1 MRIRRQCAVLAFAA
15 LAVVACTAVFGFQ
28 GEEGD
33 KVPDGSAAKGM
44 IDQKTQDVID
54 HGLKYLADHQNATSG
69 SFPGGINNNYQN
81 NVAVTSLAGLAM
93 MAGGNQ
99 PNRGRYGQQ
108 VTRCLRFVL
117 DTATQ
122 SGSGWLL
129 SKGNAG
135 GFRGFSSPAM
145 YEHGFGTLFLA
156 EVSGMVP
163 DKKLREELRTKLK
176 GAVQVILHAQHESG
190 GWRYSPSPLD
200 ADLSVTICQIMA
212 LRAARNA
219 GIDVPK
225 STVDRCN
232 DYVKKSQNFDGGF
245 RYQLAGRGNPFGES
259 SGFARSA
266 AGVVALYSAGIYKDK
281 SVKDGLNYLL
291 NNFKP
296 GNLRP
301 GGFGIHDPS
310 HYYFYGHY
318 YAAQAMWI
326 AGGKYWQEWF
336 PAIRDELIKRRG
348 PDGNWNDNVSPSYA
362 TAMAC
367 IILQIPNNYL
377 PILQK

>member
-1 MRIRRQCAVLAFAA
+1 MLTVAGMAVI
-15 LAVVACTAVFGFQ
+15 ACTTVFGFQ
-28 GEEGD
+28 GEEGE

-44 IDQKTQDVID
+44 ITAPTQEAID
-54 HGLKYLADHQNATSG
+54 AGLAFLARKQTPSG
-69 SFPGGINNNYQN
+69 SFGTAGNYQN
-81 NVAVTSLAGLAM
+81 NVAITSLAGLAM

-99 PNRGRYGQQ
+99 PSRGKYGQV
-108 VTRCLRFVL
+108 VTKCLKFVL
-117 DTATQ
+117 SSAVPH
-122 SGSGWLL
+122 GNGAWLL
-129 SKGNAG
+129 SSARN
-135 GFRGFSSPAM
+135 RGVFNNWAM

-156 EVSGMVP
+156 EAYGMVP
-163 DKKLREELRTKLK
+163 NKALKKELRQKLD
-176 GAVQVILHAQHESG
+176 GAVKLIRQAQNTEG
-190 GWRYSPSPLD
+190 GWRYSPEPRD

-232 DYVKKSQNFDGGF
+232 KYVKACQNDDGGF
-245 RYQLAGRGNPFGES
+245 KYQTQGNNPFGNT

-266 AGVVALYSAGIYKDK
+266 AGVVALYSAGNYKDK
-281 SVKDGLNYLL
+281 EVKRGLDYLIKNY
-291 NNFKP
+291 KP
-296 GNLRP
+296 GNLPQGGWP
-301 GGFGIHDPS
+301 GHRGINDPS

-318 YAAQAMWI
+318 YASQAMWI

-336 PAIRDELIKRRG
+336 PAIREELLARRNALRESPMYG
-348 PDGNWNDNVSPSYA
+348 SWSDNVSPEYA